1 MSLRIIGGT
10 FRNRP
15 IKSPKGD
22 RTRPTSAMMRKAVFD
37 ICQPFIEDAAF
48 LDLFAGSGAMGIEA
62 ISRGASHATFVD
74 KDKHALDCILTNLK
88 DLDIEAQCTVIA
100 GAVPQAF
107 KRLKNPFDIVY
118 IDPPYGQVEISP
130 ILIYFDKQ
138 DLLNPGAIFLWRPTM
153 RLSRLPFSILS
164 PKKGGSM
171 EILFYMNLSGW
182 TELKKSAH
190 YL

>member
-22 RTRPTSAMMRKAVFD
+22 RTRPTSAMMRKAIFD
-37 ICQPFIEDAAF
+37 ICQPFIEDASF

-88 DLDIEAQCTVIA
+88 DLDIEEQCTVIA

-130 ILIYFDKQ
+130 ILIYFDEQ
-138 DLLNPGAIFLWRPTM
+138 DLLNPGAHLFVEADHALEPLALQHLIAKERRKYGNSFLYE
-153 RLSRLPFSILS
+153 FKNI
-164 PKKGGSM
+164 
-171 EILFYMNLSGW
+171 
-182 TELKKSAH
+182 H
-190 YL
+190 

>member
-15 IKSPKGD
+15 IKAPKGD

-88 DLDIEAQCTVIA
+88 DLAIEAQCTVIA
-100 GAVPQAF
+100 GNVPQAF

-130 ILIYFDKQ
+130 LLFYFDEQ
-138 DLLNPGAIFLWRPTM
+138 DLLTPGAHVFVETDDILEALPLKSLIPKEKRKYGNAFLYE
-153 RLSRLPFSILS
+153 F
-164 PKKGGSM
+164 
-171 EILFYMNLSGW
+171 
-182 TELKKSAH
+182 LKIS
-190 YL
+190 

>member
-22 RTRPTSAMMRKAVFD
+22 RTRPTSAMLRKAVFD

-62 ISRGASHATFVD
+62 ISRGVSHATFVD

-100 GAVPQAF
+100 GVVPQAF

-130 ILIYFDKQ
+130 LLIYFDEQ
-138 DLLNPGAIFLWRPTM
+138 DLLNPGAHLFVETDHALEPLALQHLIPKERRKYGNSFLYEFQKF
-153 RLSRLPFSILS
+153 L
-164 PKKGGSM
+164 
-171 EILFYMNLSGW
+171 
-182 TELKKSAH
+182 
-190 YL
+190 